1 MTPGKLP
8 EPPKGGREAKGGFT
22 FWNPLKP
29 GDTIQGTLAGVV
41 KIKNQRDEER
51 DRHTILV
58 GEGDKSKLWVLPD
71 HVDFMRR
78 MDDVDKA
85 NSGVLGVRVWI
96 QFLGKK
102 KIEGVDNPMAQYRIV
117 DYGGGPK

>member
-8 EPPKGGREAKGGFT
+8 EPPKGGRETQGGQFN
-22 FWNPLKP
+22 FWNPLKA
-29 GDTIQGTLAGVV
+29 GDVIQGTLAGTV
-41 KIKNQRDEER
+41 KIRNQRNEER

-58 GEGDKSKLWVLPD
+58 GEEKKLWILPD

-78 MDDVDKA
+78 LDDVDKA
-85 NSGVLGVRVWI
+85 NNGVLGVRVWI

-102 KIEGVDNPMAQYRIV
+102 KIEGVDNPMAQYRVI
-117 DYGGGPK
+117 DYGSGPK